1 MKKTTV
7 AAAADRFFRG
17 YHRHCMRPDED
28 SLFDLLNALHSLND
42 KLFKFG
48 QGNLFDS
55 APFVALRA
63 LRNLFHHQ
71 AELLH
76 DIRLVH
82 VADTPN
88 LSGDLAI
95 VCLLHGDLIQIA
107 ADREPA
113 NRG

>member
-7 AAAADRFFRG
+7 VAADRFFRG

-42 KLFKFG
+42 KLKKSG
-48 QGNLFDS
+48 QGNLFSS
-55 APFVALRA
+55 ASFAALRS

-76 DIRLVH
+76 DIKLVH
-82 VADTPN
+82 SAGIPN
-88 LSGDLAI
+88 LSGDRSGA
-95 VCLLHGDLIQIA
+95 GQ
-107 ADREPA
+107 P
-113 NRG
+113 G